1 LPRTV
6 ACVLARAVT
15 HALVGLDPRKVEVE
29 AHVRELAAPAF
40 AIVGLADRACQEA
53 KERVASAIRSAELR
67 WPQGRIVVNLAPAEL
82 RKEGSGF
89 DVPIALA
96 VLAASHQIPH
106 ARLAEHASIGELA
119 LDGRIRRVGGVLAVA
134 EGARRV
140 GLGELL
146 CPSDACREAALA
158 GVEPIPVRHLADAA
172 RYLRGELEL
181 EPYVPANGAAARPAS
196 VDLADVRG
204 QERARRALEL
214 AAAGGHNLL
223 LGGPPGTGKTMLA
236 RRLPSILPPLG
247 DEDALEVT
255 RIHSVAGLLDP
266 DHPLI
271 DEPPFRAPHHSAS
284 TAAIVGGGPRLRPG
298 EASLAHRGVLLLDE
312 LAEFQ
317 RPALEALRQPLEDGV
332 ISVARAAGNVRFPA
346 LFQLVGT
353 MNLCACGARGD
364 PNVQCTCSAQRLAR
378 YRDKLSRALLDR
390 FDLVVAM
397 PRPRAVELAAAP
409 GEASE
414 PVRER
419 VRSARD
425 RLRTDAPRRS
435 GEADAML
442 TRAVER
448 LGLSGRGRARV
459 ARVARTIAALAGTD
473 VVEPEH
479 VAEAL
484 SYRTPGELT

>member
-1 LPRTV
+1 M
-6 ACVLARAVT
+6 LARAIT
-15 HALVGLDPRKVEVE
+15 HALVGLEPRRVEVE

-67 WPQGRIVVNLAPAEL
+67 WPDGRIVVNLAPAEL

-106 ARLAEHASIGELA
+106 RELADRASVGELA
-119 LDGRIRRVGGVLAVA
+119 LDGRIRAVGGVLAVA
-134 EGARRV
+134 EGARRA
-140 GLGELL
+140 GLAELL
-146 CPSDACREAALA
+146 CPSDACDEAALA

-181 EPYVPANGAAARPAS
+181 EPHVRANGRAAPAPAL
-196 VDLADVRG
+196 DLADVRG

-214 AAAGGHNLL
+214 AAAGEHNLL

-236 RRLPSILPPLG
+236 RRLPGILPPLA
-247 DEDALEVT
+247 EHEALEVT

-266 DHPLI
+266 EHPLVSQ
-271 DEPPFRAPHHSAS
+271 PPFRAPHHSAS
-284 TAAIVGGGPRLRPG
+284 TAAIVGGGPRFRPG

-332 ISVARAAGNVRFPA
+332 ISIARAAGNVRFPA
-346 LFQLVGT
+346 RFQLVGT
-353 MNLCACGARGD
+353 MNLCPCGARGD

-390 FDLVVAM
+390 FDLVVTV
-397 PRPRAVELAAAP
+397 PRPRAIELEAGA
-409 GEASE
+409 GEASGLIRDR
-414 PVRER
+414 VLAARER
-419 VRSARD
+419 
-425 RLRTDAPRRS
+425 LRHPPRRTK
-435 GEADAML
+435 EADALL

-448 LGLSGRGRARV
+448 LPLSGRGRARV
-459 ARVARTIAALAGTD
+459 ARVAQTIAALSLSDG
-473 VVEPEH
+473 VLPEH

-484 SYRTPGELT
+484 SYRSPSGLAG